1 MFDHRGRTKEKNE
14 GPIELR
20 VTVTRNHYINTGV
33 RVRSD
38 QFNGE
43 RVVNHRDARLLNE
56 RLKDVV
62 MKIERQ

>member
-1 MFDHRGRTKEKNE
+1 MTTNSK
-14 GPIELR
+14 PY
-20 VTVTRNHYINTGV
+20 YINTGV

-62 MKIERQ
+62 LKIETAVNECIRNGLTIDVA

>member
-1 MFDHRGRTKEKNE
+1 MITKKLVFDHRGRTKEKNE

-20 VTVTRNHYINTGV
+20 VTVNSKPYYINTGV

-56 RLKDVV
+56 R
-62 MKIERQ
+62 